1 MVRNGRREDRVRI
14 ATKAGLVAG
23 GVVGLAVGAGLLMMP
38 QGKQMRSMIEKGA
51 AAVKNNVS
59 GWMK

>member
-1 MVRNGRREDRVRI
+1 MRT

-38 QGKQMRSMIEKGA
+38 QGKHVKQILEKGA
-51 AAVKNNVS
+51 DAVRNNVS
-59 GWMK
+59 DWMK